1 VSGQITYYT
10 FDLMTSTLLAELP
23 FAGVSF
29 SSLLNSAGSFSGTLN
44 LADSRIQA
52 LNPIQGTRPARTL
65 LIVDVDGVIEWA
77 GIVWARPG
85 YDSSQRILAVNGE
98 EAWSYFSRRV
108 QPKDYPTLS
117 GSAESIAN
125 TLITDALATPGSAF
139 GSMTVNLIETQTNGN
154 PLTETFPIA
163 QRQTIETLVTTLSSC
178 GYLTGFDFGIDW
190 QWSAGQGSTPVP
202 TMTINY
208 PRRGRIAG
216 TTGLIIDSATCLKY
230 SWGEDGKTAANTMY
244 GTASHS
250 GVPPVV
256 AADPSPI
263 SAGYPLLEAVKSYT
277 HVDKPDSLASAIQGD
292 LSLIEWPVIA
302 PTFDVPLFGATIALG
317 DFILGDDCRIVIDP
331 DERFPAGLDTYL
343 RIVGV
348 NAQPAD
354 AGESIMTITVGIPP
368 ALAPVPAP
376 PS

>member
-1 VSGQITYYT
+1 
-10 FDLMTSTLLAELP
+10 
-23 FAGVSF
+23 
-29 SSLLNSAGSFSGTLN
+29 
-44 LADSRIQA
+44 
-52 LNPIQGTRPARTL
+52 
-65 LIVDVDGVIEWA
+65 
-77 GIVWARPG
+77 
-85 YDSSQRILAVNGE
+85 
-98 EAWSYFSRRV
+98 
-108 QPKDYPTLS
+108 
-117 GSAESIAN
+117 
-125 TLITDALATPGSAF
+125 
-139 GSMTVNLIETQTNGN
+139 
-154 PLTETFPIA
+154 
-163 QRQTIETLVTTLSSC
+163 
-178 GYLTGFDFGIDW
+178 
-190 QWSAGQGSTPVP
+190 
-202 TMTINY
+202 
-208 PRRGRIAG
+208 
-216 TTGLIIDSATCLKY
+216 
-230 SWGEDGKTAANTMY
+230 MY